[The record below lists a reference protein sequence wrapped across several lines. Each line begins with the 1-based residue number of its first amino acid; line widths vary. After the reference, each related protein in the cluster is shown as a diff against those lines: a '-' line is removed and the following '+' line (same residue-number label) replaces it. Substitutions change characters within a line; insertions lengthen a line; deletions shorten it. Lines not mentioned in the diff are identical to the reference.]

1 MKNIKKTLII
11 AFATCSSLLG
21 FGQDKPAYVI
31 YSAAGKKVTY
41 QKMIK
46 SLIKKDVVL
55 FGEIHNNPIAH
66 WLQYE
71 VSADFNAQ
79 KPLILGAE
87 MLEADQQTALN
98 AYLKGD
104 IDAKKLASSI
114 KLWPNYDTD
123 YAPLVDFAK
132 TNKLPFVATNVP
144 RRFAS
149 LVFKNDFKALDSL
162 SEEEKSWIAPLPIP
176 FDPELAT
183 YKNILKM
190 MGEHGSELLVKA
202 QAIKDATMAYFILK
216 NFQKDHLFIHFNGA
230 YHSDNFEG
238 ILWYL
243 KKQNPN
249 LKYGTISTVSQKD
262 IKKLDL
268 ENRNKADFV
277 ICVDENMTTTY

>member
-1 MKNIKKTLII
+1 MTNIKKIFLI
-11 AFATCSSLLG
+11 ALATCSSLLS
-21 FGQDKPAYVI
+21 FGQNKPAYVI
-31 YSAAGKKVTY
+31 YSSEGKKVTY
-41 QKMIK
+41 QKMINT
-46 SLIKKDVVL
+46 LIRKDVVL

-71 VSADFNAQ
+71 VTTDFKAQ

-98 AYLKGD
+98 NYLKGD

-132 TNKLPFVATNVP
+132 TNNLPFVATNVP

-149 LVFKNDFKALDSL
+149 LVFKNDFKSLDSL
-162 SEEEKSWIAPLPIP
+162 SKVEKSWIAPLPIP

-202 QAIKDATMAYFILK
+202 QAIKDATMAHFILK
-216 NFQKDHLFIHFNGA
+216 TYQKNHLFIHFNGA

-243 KKQNPN
+243 KKQNSN
-249 LKYGTISTVSQKD
+249 LKYGTISTVSQND
-262 IKKLDL
+262 INKLDTEHL
-268 ENRNKADFV
+268 NKADFI